1 LRDDRDDHFMKHRV
15 LIGFLLF
22 FLGGT
27 CALGLELGSLSGT
40 VKDPAGQPAV
50 GVAVA
55 LHSMGSLLPIE
66 RKTLSDLKGQFYF
79 TSLFPGTY
87 TLQIFTVSPWNE
99 VSKILVVSPGG
110 NDSLVIHLSDI
121 LTLAFKPP
129 RITTEREDSFEDAKW
144 ILRTSR
150 STRPILRFRENGDLE
165 AVAENSLKGS
175 LLPFRGILEI
185 SSGNDVSNASPDANS
200 FNSSFAFIH
209 SLSPSTQL
217 LVAGGVGFSGSSQAS
232 VCSALNIRLD
242 ESHTAT
248 VSLGLRQFGLPL
260 LNSTEI
266 SQAVASLS
274 EGNATLSQ
282 VQNFLVSLDLQDRF
296 KIGDHLEMMGGM
308 TFDHLESVRTRNI
321 VRPRIGITAEISPS
335 LTLHAAAMNT
345 TLERAKM
352 FNLPEGES
360 ISLPS
365 IARMTL
371 SPNSTRAESINH
383 IELSLERKVTERTR
397 VILSVYQD
405 QFRDRTLLL
414 SNFDAV
420 DVGGSI
426 QRGYGIALLS
436 RPAQRLSISLGYNY
450 AGGLEEV
457 DGGTALGVDP
467 GVEVAQFFKNRSYHL
482 VTGGLR
488 FQVPR
493 SQTQLNMI
501 YRKIFGLPVTLVDPF
516 QSNFYA
522 SEAGF
527 NLVITQPL
535 PNFTMLPG
543 QLEAQAD
550 FRNLFSE
557 GSSRPGNSL
566 PIDFLSQ
573 QARVIRGGL
582 SIKF

>member
-1 LRDDRDDHFMKHRV
+1 MKHRV

-22 FLGGT
+22 FLSGT

-150 STRPILRFRENGDLE
+150 STRPILRFGENGDLE

-296 KIGDHLEMMGGM
+296 KIGDHLE
-308 TFDHLESVRTRNI
+308 
-321 VRPRIGITAEISPS
+321 
-335 LTLHAAAMNT
+335 
-345 TLERAKM
+345 
-352 FNLPEGES
+352 
-360 ISLPS
+360 
-365 IARMTL
+365 
-371 SPNSTRAESINH
+371 
-383 IELSLERKVTERTR
+383 
-397 VILSVYQD
+397 
-405 QFRDRTLLL
+405 
-414 SNFDAV
+414 
-420 DVGGSI
+420 
-426 QRGYGIALLS
+426 
-436 RPAQRLSISLGYNY
+436 
-450 AGGLEEV
+450 
-457 DGGTALGVDP
+457 
-467 GVEVAQFFKNRSYHL
+467 
-482 VTGGLR
+482 
-488 FQVPR
+488 
-493 SQTQLNMI
+493 
-501 YRKIFGLPVTLVDPF
+501 
-516 QSNFYA
+516 
-522 SEAGF
+522 
-527 NLVITQPL
+527 
-535 PNFTMLPG
+535 
-543 QLEAQAD
+543 
-550 FRNLFSE
+550 
-557 GSSRPGNSL
+557 
-566 PIDFLSQ
+566 
-573 QARVIRGGL
+573 
-582 SIKF
+582 